1 MSDPNDR
8 SNQDP
13 PDIDT
18 DADQRDG
25 SLGDPT
31 EAGIKQKVV
40 KGGLYLTLRQL
51 ISVGMS
57 IVSILV
63 IAKKLGPED
72 YGILVNALGI
82 FYFIT
87 WTGRLG
93 LNVYLIQQRD
103 LPKSAPAQVLA
114 FLNWLNL
121 GFAIALI
128 VFAPAIGLW
137 TKEPAIAALV
147 KWLPLPIAADLAA
160 SVSIAMLERDLA
172 FSEVGLIEI
181 AAQLANYLVALPL
194 VFMGKGYWGPI
205 MGLCSRGIVML
216 VMAQFFHRV
225 RWQWRFQWSFM
236 QPALRYGLTFSLSHW
251 VISLRALTIPVVVTP
266 IVGTEAAGLVSI
278 AIRLAEQLSILRMV
292 IRRMSISV
300 MAKLTGNA
308 QVIRNT
314 ISRGMA
320 YQALLIGSIC
330 SAFACLD
337 SWIVPQLF
345 GEEWLQSTQI
355 FPFIALSAMIRAM
368 FDLHA
373 GALYAVDRNI
383 EVTKSYVIYILLLW
397 SGCALLMPSLGLW
410 GYGLAELLTILSN
423 VLLHRSLAKI
433 YGSPKY
439 TTALWLTLA
448 AMVPIL
454 SSLASP
460 VFGGMAFLVG
470 YGLVVMLVP
479 AVRAVPFELLQ
490 AVRSRQAKVSES
502 SGGSL

>member
-1 MSDPNDR
+1 MSEP
-8 SNQDP
+8 QDHP
-13 PDIDT
+13 TQNPL
-18 DADQRDG
+18 DG
-25 SLGDPT
+25 DHFESSSSTSAEDSSSEPSQT
-31 EAGIKQKVV
+31 AIKQKVV

-51 ISVGMS
+51 VSVGMS
-57 IVSILV
+57 LISILV
-63 IAKKLGPED
+63 IAQELGPAD
-72 YGILVNALGI
+72 YGILISALSI

-93 LNVYLIQQRD
+93 LNIYLIQQQN

-114 FLNWLNL
+114 FLTWLNVA
-121 GFAIALI
+121 FAIVLI
-128 VFAPAIGLW
+128 ICAPAISLW
-137 TKEPAIAALV
+137 TREPAIAALV
-147 KWLPLPIAADLAA
+147 QWLPVPIAADLAA

-181 AAQLANYLVALPL
+181 AAQFANYLVALPL

-205 MGLCSRGIVML
+205 IGLCSRGIVML
-216 VMAQFFHRV
+216 LLAQFFHRV
-225 RWQWRFQWSFM
+225 RWQWWFQWSLM
-236 QPALRYGLTFSLSHW
+236 QPALKCGLAFSLSHW
-251 VISLRALTIPVVVTP
+251 VLSLRALTIPFVVTP
-266 IVGTEAAGLVSI
+266 IVGAEAAGLVSI
-278 AIRLAEQLSILRMV
+278 SIRLAEQLAILRLV

-308 QVIRNT
+308 RVIRDT

-337 SWIVPQLF
+337 SWIVPQVF

-355 FPFIALSAMIRAM
+355 FPFIALSAMVRAM

-373 GALYAVDRNI
+373 GALYAVERNI

-433 YGSPKY
+433 YGSPQY

-460 VFGGMAFLVG
+460 VFGGVAFLVG
-470 YGLVVMLVP
+470 YGLVMMLVP

-502 SGGSL
+502 